1 MRCIVVLLALL
12 SFFSNAATK
21 ESFID
26 KGQFKYVLYSGVDDS
41 IVEHI
46 NHRLTSKTPQLITDF
61 KVKEMPAIT
70 VRIWKDRNQYLAYQ
84 KHLLGQSYPWSTGY
98 ISENEI
104 LLRDTGS
111 QSTMDTAY
119 HEYVHL
125 VTTAI
130 NPNIINNPRWLWEAI
145 ACYEAEK
152 EYGWRKPSTK
162 EEFRQYAKILKE
174 GNGWDS
180 QGAVYHIGY
189 SIGEFIQQSYGSDGL
204 ITLIQTNG
212 DISKVTDKPLEQ
224 VFDEWIEF
232 TENKYY

>member
-119 HEYVHL
+119 HEYCL
-125 VTTAI
+125 LYTS
-130 NPNIINNPRWLWEAI
+130 PSPRD
-145 ACYEAEK
+145 
-152 EYGWRKPSTK
+152 T
-162 EEFRQYAKILKE
+162 
-174 GNGWDS
+174 
-180 QGAVYHIGY
+180 
-189 SIGEFIQQSYGSDGL
+189 
-204 ITLIQTNG
+204 
-212 DISKVTDKPLEQ
+212 
-224 VFDEWIEF
+224 
-232 TENKYY
+232 